1 MDTKLAQRYARLK
14 VELDTLVAKEK
25 QLKADLKDLGE
36 ELLEQMLDEDDPVQ
50 NITVKVGEDDDG
62 NPIHKNIYV
71 KRTIWA
77 GYQDSKEELINAL
90 KATGYSDIVTE
101 TFNTN
106 TLSAIVREKDDGNLS
121 PEEILKQFPQGLAE
135 HLKVT
140 ERFEVVARN
149 T

>member
-1 MDTKLAQRYARLK
+1 MDTKLAQEFARKK
-14 VELDTLVAKEK
+14 VELDSVTAREK
-25 QLKADLKDLGE
+25 QLKAELKELGE

-50 NITVKVGEDDDG
+50 NITVKVGTDDNG
-62 NPIHKNIYV
+62 NPVYKNIYV

-77 GYQDSKEELINAL
+77 GFQDSKEALIEAL
-90 KATGYSDIVTE
+90 KATGYEDIVAE
-101 TFNTN
+101 TFSYN

-121 PEEILKQFPQGLAE
+121 PEEILEKFPKGLAD

-140 ERFEVVARN
+140 EKFDVVARN